1 MRLTVETGPL
11 AGTVVSLDRDHPATL
26 GSGPDCAIRVREAG
40 VLPEHAV
47 VKALRGEGFGLKALA
62 AGVRVNGQAIEATP
76 LNDGDIIELGTTRIA
91 FGEVQK
97 QGLPTIPGYRIG
109 EVLGRGGMGIVYRA
123 EQTSLHRE
131 VALKVLSRELT
142 KDPQFVAKFV
152 AEARAA
158 AKLQHPNVVAVFDV
172 EHDAD
177 IYFYSMELMTG
188 SLEDELRQRGALPV
202 DRALRVIADAAA
214 GLAYAESL
222 GIVHRDI
229 KPDNLML
236 DQHGVVKIADLG
248 LARSDDEV
256 EEKAIGTPHF
266 MAPEQ
271 VLKKEIDHRTD
282 LYALGCTFYR
292 LITGRTPFRGQSVK
306 DILRAQVKDEAEPA
320 HKVNGEVPAEVG
332 AIVQRLMAKDPKDRY
347 QTANDLLEDV
357 QQLLQPPHK
366 KGLWIGLAAAAVLV
380 AGGAIYWAVNKP
392 KEQTIVEKYRDN
404 PEMLELATENEQLK
418 VAAREDQATI
428 ALLTVRLG
436 GQTDLQLA
444 AALDQMAAQ
453 HPGTKAAI
461 EAQQRAGG
469 VREDVRAREAAAERR
484 REQAEAHLATLRTKV
499 DQDVAAGNFAAALLH
514 VSAPPPAAIAADPT
528 LTAGVGKLRDEVL
541 AAARNRLATLQGAI
555 ETAFAG
561 TDLAAVEAANK
572 SIVDTLAERKRWPAE
587 LAAELDALQGL
598 RDRGATIAAG
608 LASAQQQTRWL
619 AYATLL
625 QAPDGVA
632 APLARLDFAA
642 AAAAAERF
650 CAGGLD
656 DAASVRARGL
666 QATLLQAERFA
677 AAFRTAVAATPL
689 PYPGGNE
696 DTEQVTQ
703 WDLATGQ
710 LTVVDTSKRT
720 GKERTVPIAEVSPEA
735 WQVLAD
741 QVAPPAPGSRA
752 CFLTFVALL
761 AHERAARKFLTDL
774 DPRDD
779 NSGTMGEGY
788 PLGTV
793 FLEVLRRRLP
803 TGDEPWLTTLRD
815 ELDAAARLVSGLR
828 ALSEKR
834 HLAAA
839 THLEKALAEH
849 PHSFL
854 VMLLP

>member
-26 GSGPDCAIRVREAG
+26 GSGPDCAIRVQEAG

-109 EVLGRGGMGIVYRA
+109 EILGRGGMGIVYRA

-142 KDPQFVAKFV
+142 EDPQFVAKFV

-177 IYFYSMELMTG
+177 IYYYSMELMQG

-202 DRALRVIADAAA
+202 DRALRVIADAAS

-271 VLKKEIDHRTD
+271 VLKKEVDHRTD

-292 LITGRTPFRGQSVK
+292 LVTGRTPFRGQTVK

-320 HKVNGEVPAEVG
+320 NKVNAEVPAEV
-332 AIVQRLMAKDPKDRY
+332 AQIVQRLMAKEPKDRY
-347 QTANDLLEDV
+347 QTANDLLEDLDR
-357 QQLLQPPHK
+357 LLQPPHK
-366 KGLWIGLAAAAVLV
+366 KGLWIGLAATAVLV
-380 AGGAIYWAVNKP
+380 AGGAIYWAVTKP

-404 PEMLELATENEQLK
+404 PEMLQLATENEGLK
-418 VAAREDQATI
+418 VAAREDKAMI
-428 ALLTVRLG
+428 ALLTTRLSG
-436 GQTDLQLA
+436 LQDLQLA
-444 AALDQMAAQ
+444 DAFDEVAGQ
-453 HPGTKAAI
+453 HVGTKAAI
-461 EAQQRAGG
+461 EAEQRAAR
-469 VREDVRAREAAAERR
+469 VRDEVRDRQAAAAQRHQRAQEHVATLA
-484 REQAEAHLATLRTKV
+484 EQARKESSAGNHRAALALLAAPAPAGLAEEPAFVDGVKALREELLGAARSGLATLRAK
-499 DQDVAAGNFAAALLH
+499 AEAAL
-514 VSAPPPAAIAADPT
+514 
-528 LTAGVGKLRDEVL
+528 
-541 AAARNRLATLQGAI
+541 
-555 ETAFAG
+555 AG
-561 TDLAAVEAANK
+561 TDLAAVEAASK
-572 SIVDTLAERKRWPAE
+572 SLADTLAERQRWPTE
-587 LAAELDALQGL
+587 LGEDLDG
-598 RDRGATIAAG
+598 
-608 LASAQQQTRWL
+608 
-619 AYATLL
+619 L
-625 QAPDGVA
+625 QALCDRTATAATALTSSQQEARWQSFTTMLRGDEGVA
-632 APLARLDFAA
+632 AALARLDCGAA
-642 AAAAAERF
+642 AEAAERF
-650 CAGGLD
+650 
-656 DAASVRARGL
+656 AASGQDEAAARARGL
-666 QATLLQAERFA
+666 AAALKQAERFA
-677 AAFRTAVAATPL
+677 AAFRLALGSAPIPFTGSA
-689 PYPGGNE
+689 E
-696 DTEQVTQ
+696 DPEQLTQ
-703 WDLATGQ
+703 WDLAKGQ
-710 LTVVDTSKRT
+710 VTIVDTQKRT
-720 GKERTVPIAEVSPEA
+720 NKERTVAIADLSLET
-735 WQVLAD
+735 WQVLTD
-741 QVAPPAPGSRA
+741 QVAPPAPGSRE
-752 CFLTFVALL
+752 CFLSFVALE
-761 AHERAARKFLTDL
+761 AHRRAATSFLASF

-779 NSGTMGEGY
+779 ASGTQADSY
-788 PLGTV
+788 PLSAV
-793 FLEVLRRRLP
+793 PLELLRRRLP
-803 TGDEPWLTTLRD
+803 GGDEPWLTTMRD
-815 ELDAAARLVSGLR
+815 ELDAGARLVSGLR

-849 PHSFL
+849 PHTYL
-854 VMLLP
+854 VLRLP